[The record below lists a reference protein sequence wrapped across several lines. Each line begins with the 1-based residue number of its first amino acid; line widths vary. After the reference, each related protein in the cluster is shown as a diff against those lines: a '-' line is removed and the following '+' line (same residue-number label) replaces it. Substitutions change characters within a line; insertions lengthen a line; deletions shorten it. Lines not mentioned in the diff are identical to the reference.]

1 MQFELEHR
9 LRNLSDLFPNNF
21 LSDWRRSGNLKNNI
35 YNQWL
40 DSWGSLNNA
49 ISLSHMSYLKIF
61 GTKMV
66 IAATKETQ
74 LEFFKDL
81 QVKIL
86 KSGPK
91 QNLKLY

>member
-1 MQFELEHR
+1 
-9 LRNLSDLFPNNF
+9 
-21 LSDWRRSGNLKNNI
+21 
-35 YNQWL
+35 
-40 DSWGSLNNA
+40 
-49 ISLSHMSYLKIF
+49 
-61 GTKMV
+61 MV